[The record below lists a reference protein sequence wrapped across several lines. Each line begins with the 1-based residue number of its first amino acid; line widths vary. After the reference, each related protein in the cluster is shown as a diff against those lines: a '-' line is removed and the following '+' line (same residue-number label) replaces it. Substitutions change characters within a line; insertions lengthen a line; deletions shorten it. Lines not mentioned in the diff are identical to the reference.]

1 MEKWVERQSERK
13 RDASTDHDYFYRID
27 KSRIINSMA
36 FRRLQAKT
44 QVHQVGESDFFRTR
58 LTHSME
64 VAQIGATL
72 VHILNYKATNS
83 ELDFKSWIPSI
94 SLIETICLAHDLGHP
109 AFGHNG
115 ERTLNFFM
123 HKHGGFEGNGQTFRI
138 LTKLGEFSS
147 GFGYN
152 LTRRTLLGVLKYPAA
167 FSDLGK
173 DYSQYQNITP
183 IDISNWSPPKCIH
196 DTEIDALNW
205 VLSPLSDQDKTL
217 FSSIEEKKGKRKT
230 IHKSFDASIMECAD
244 DIAYGIH
251 DLEDAL
257 VMGLVSSQ
265 LVCEKLENELKKLSL
280 IVTRKY
286 SKQSDSYL
294 STKLCSNKIEDI
306 KTAISSIINVL
317 THRVE
322 VHKKN
327 VFESPLL
334 DYQAKFN
341 EETDGIL
348 SSFKDFVYEEV
359 IAQPHL
365 QTLEYKGQKILSDL
379 FGALKSKPFNLLP
392 SIVQKK
398 IDRNET
404 NIDRVICDYLASM
417 TDNEACR
424 LYERLFTPNKGS
436 IFMPLI

>member
-1 MEKWVERQSERK
+1 MEKWIERQIDRSK
-13 RDASTDHDYFYRID
+13 QSTTEHDYFYRID

-64 VAQIGATL
+64 VAQIGSTL
-72 VHILNYKATNS
+72 VHTLNYLSTKKDN
-83 ELDFKSWIPSI
+83 DFKTWIPST

-115 ERTLNFFM
+115 ERTLNYFM

-147 GFGYN
+147 GCGYN
-152 LTRRTLLGVLKYPAA
+152 LTRRSLLGVLKYPAP
-167 FSDLGK
+167 FSSLAP
-173 DYSQYQNITP
+173 DYSRFEEKLP

-196 DTEIDALNW
+196 DTEIDVLEW
-205 VLSPLSDQDKTL
+205 VLLPLTENDKKLFSTIGENEGERKTL
-217 FSSIEEKKGKRKT
+217 
-230 IHKSFDASIMECAD
+230 HKSFDASIMECAD

-257 VMGLVSSQ
+257 VMGLVSSETVSFH
-265 LVCEKLENELKKLSL
+265 LKDTLKELSLMLKKDYASETYLLKKLS
-280 IVTRKY
+280 
-286 SKQSDSYL
+286 
-294 STKLCSNKIEDI
+294 SNKIEDI
-306 KTAISSIINVL
+306 KTATSLMISTFTRGLNL
-317 THRVE
+317 
-322 VHKKN
+322 HKKEM
-327 VFESPLL
+327 FDCPLL
-334 DYQAKFN
+334 DYQATFSK
-341 EETDGIL
+341 ELDLIL
-348 SSFKDFVYEEV
+348 QTLKDFVYNEV
-359 IAQPHL
+359 ISQPHL
-365 QTLEYKGQKILSDL
+365 QTLEYKGQRILTEL
-379 FGALKSKPFNLLP
+379 FNALKSKPSKLLP
-392 SIVQKK
+392 PIVKNK
-398 IDRNET
+398 INKEKSNT
-404 NIDRVICDYLASM
+404 DRVICDYLASM